1 MFMRGQHVGHI
12 AALGDDFQNITV
24 IDDSHKPILLFG
36 RETCAC
42 ANRSCKECGDPCG
55 TAARRFGNYFLVT
68 SCSTSTCGRP
78 SSKAPIA
85 PPKAFM

>member
-1 MFMRGQHVGHI
+1 MFMSGQHVDDI
-12 AALGDDFQNITV
+12 AALGDDVQNITM
-24 IDDSHKPILLFG
+24 IDDPHEPILLFG

-42 ANRSCKECGDPCG
+42 ANRSCWN
-55 TAARRFGNYFLVT
+55 AAIPAGPPREDSENYFLVT